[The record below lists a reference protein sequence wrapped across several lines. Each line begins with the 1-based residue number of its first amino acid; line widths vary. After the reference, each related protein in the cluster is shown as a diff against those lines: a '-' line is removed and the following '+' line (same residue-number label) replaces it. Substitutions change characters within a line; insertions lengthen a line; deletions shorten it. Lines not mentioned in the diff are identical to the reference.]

1 MKEMFKI
8 VGVLTSVCIIC
19 AFFLSVANSITKVKI
34 ELNAKIKIE
43 KAIAILAPA
52 TSAIKEVAFDGGTLY
67 QLFNNQKKLLG
78 FAFLAQGQGYQGL
91 IKILTVINPSL
102 GKLEGIEIVESL
114 ETPGLGAKIQDEG
127 FKNQFQNLNVSGEI
141 VSIKDDVAR
150 NNQIKAITGATVS
163 SISVVN
169 ILNKKIAKLREML
182 RYK

>member
-19 AFFLSVANSITKVKI
+19 AFFLSFANSTTKVKI
-34 ELNAKIKIE
+34 ELNAKTKIE
-43 KAIAILAPA
+43 NAIAILAPA
-52 TSAIKEVAFDGGTLY
+52 TSSIKKVAFDGGTLY
-67 QLFNNQKKLLG
+67 QLSNNQKKLLG

-102 GKLEGIEIVESL
+102 GKLEGIEIVESV
-114 ETPGLGAKIQDEG
+114 ETPGLGAKIIEEG
-127 FKNQFQNLNVSGEI
+127 FKSQFQNLNVSDKI
-141 VSIKDDVAR
+141 LCIKDDLSQ

-163 SISVVN
+163 SMAVAN

-182 RYK
+182 RSK